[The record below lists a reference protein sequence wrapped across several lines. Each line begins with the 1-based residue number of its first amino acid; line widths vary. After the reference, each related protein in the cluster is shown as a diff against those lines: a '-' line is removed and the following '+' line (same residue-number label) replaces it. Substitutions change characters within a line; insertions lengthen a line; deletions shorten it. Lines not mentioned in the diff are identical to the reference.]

1 MDYLLAF
8 GADYAGS
15 TAPFLWLI
23 PGIVLGSMSRI
34 ISNYFSGIGRP
45 EINTYVAVFL
55 TILNICLNIFLVP
68 KYGVVGA
75 AIATTVTYSMNMM
88 VKTVIFSWMNNMS
101 WTTFVIIKIS
111 DFDIYKGYIAKI
123 LK

>member
-1 MDYLLAF
+1 M
-8 GADYAGS
+8 
-15 TAPFLWLI
+15 WQ
-23 PGIVLGSMSRI
+23 
-34 ISNYFSGIGRP
+34 
-45 EINTYVAVFL
+45 FL
-55 TILNICLNIFLVP
+55 TILNVGLNIVLVP

-111 DFDIYKGYIAKI
+111 DFDIYKVYIAKI